1 MWCVELGG
9 WWVNFGVVRAILSGH
24 RANFDGVRANLNGC
38 RANFAGVRAN
48 FDGVRAN
55 FTGLCSKLS
64 VSVWILRN
72 EKHQQ
77 SDLLFVGVFKP
88 LL

>member
-1 MWCVELGG
+1 M
-9 WWVNFGVVRAILSGH
+9 NFGVVRAILSGY

-55 FTGLCSKLS
+55 FAGIRANFTGLCSKLS
-64 VSVWILRN
+64 VSVWILGN